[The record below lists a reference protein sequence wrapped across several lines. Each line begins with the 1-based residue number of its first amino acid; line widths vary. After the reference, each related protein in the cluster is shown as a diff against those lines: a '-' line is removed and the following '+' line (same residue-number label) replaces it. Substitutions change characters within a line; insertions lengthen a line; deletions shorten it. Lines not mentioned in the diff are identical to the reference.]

1 MSAVNGKTAGGS
13 SPSGLSREDIDRKG
27 VELADLVHSTA
38 IHLLRRLRVRDRESG
53 VGPAQ
58 LSALSVLVFGGPKS
72 LRELA
77 EAEHVKPP
85 TMSRIVSSLQR
96 ARLVRRHRTEDGRRI
111 RLEATPRGVTLMWE
125 GRRRRVELLA
135 NALAELSQTERD
147 RLRESA
153 EVLQGILRK
162 L

>member
-1 MSAVNGKTAGGS
+1 MSAVNRKTAGETAGPPRGPAS
-13 SPSGLSREDIDRKG
+13 DPI
-27 VELADLVHSTA
+27 ELADQFHSIA
-38 IHLLRRLRVRDRESG
+38 IRLLRRLRVRDRESG
-53 VGPAQ
+53 IGPAQ

-85 TMSRIVSSLQR
+85 TMSRIVRGMQR
-96 ARLVRRHRTEDGRRI
+96 LRLVRRYRTEDGRRI

-125 GRRRRVELLA
+125 GRKRRGELLA
-135 NALAELSQTERD
+135 NALGALSEAERA

-153 EVLQGILRK
+153 ETLQRVLRK